1 MVKKR
6 KQHDKSIDKF
16 LDKLSKSTY
25 GETEEK
31 EIYQSKTTITEN
43 NTETDEN
50 PKKKC
55 KISRSA
61 KDEDFYMSPAP
72 KYDKEKGFEI
82 REKSGGVSNAMDAI
96 LDLIPD
102 EKDQILQKRNVLKWD
117 RKKKKFVQ
125 TTLGN
130 DINNM
135 KKSKKRNESGV
146 VIDENFKPKRYELWK
161 EKTHLNIPMPGDD
174 EIQPR
179 NIGNEE
185 VKPQGS
191 TDFRFK
197 NRNNF
202 KKNKGQSVGL
212 NKNYKVELKPK
223 AQILKERIKKSKYE
237 KNKKRQK
244 H

>member
-6 KQHDKSIDKF
+6 KQHDKSIDKFF

-117 RKKKKFVQ
+117 RKK
-125 TTLGN
+125 
-130 DINNM
+130 
-135 KKSKKRNESGV
+135 RNL
-146 VIDENFKPKRYELWK
+146 FKPL
-161 EKTHLNIPMPGDD
+161 
-174 EIQPR
+174 
-179 NIGNEE
+179 
-185 VKPQGS
+185 
-191 TDFRFK
+191 
-197 NRNNF
+197 
-202 KKNKGQSVGL
+202 
-212 NKNYKVELKPK
+212 
-223 AQILKERIKKSKYE
+223 
-237 KNKKRQK
+237 
-244 H
+244 